1 MNNFNLA
8 FEEFMAWHI
17 DTGTFYISGRD
28 IIGMIIGFLICL
40 MLWAVFDG
48 KEIKFGKSRSKCS
61 NSKDGGVP
69 QDTDS
74 KVQDGM

>member
-40 MLWAVFDG
+40 ILWAIFDG
-48 KEIKFGKSRSKCS
+48 KEIKFGKLAREALNENKGFTG
-61 NSKDGGVP
+61 N
-69 QDTDS
+69 QD
-74 KVQDGM
+74 